1 MDTYTR
7 KEYRDAHLYE
17 AHLVEMGG
25 IAYESVTDITP
36 GGEPREL
43 YKAEYPTRNLGL
55 ADRNGYL
62 ATMLP
67 SVLDAYARAGNWG
80 ISLTEALEGCTA
92 A

>member
-7 KEYRDAHLYE
+7 KEYRDARLYE

-25 IAYESVTDITP
+25 IAYESVSDITP

-67 SVLDAYARAGNWG
+67 SVLDALKRADTWN
-80 ISLTEALEGCTA
+80 ITLAEALDISA
-92 A
+92 AA